1 MSRVSFRIEEIEN
14 RWIGKILISVLSR
27 VKRQWVFFS
36 FLFFTITAS
45 LSRLVDEPVDN
56 RPMEFGKNIYLESR
70 NWIKL
75 AKKDVSDVIPSLNI

>member
-27 VKRQWVFFS
+27 VKRQWS
-36 FLFFTITAS
+36 SFFTITAS